1 MPETYKKKDDN
12 TLTVTRTTDETHI
25 TEEDR
30 AEIQTQLDHAEIDM
44 TKLIVDQ
51 QRKIDVL
58 KDKIAVLDNIVVL
71 DK

>member
-1 MPETYKKKDDN
+1 MSETYAKKDQN

-30 AEIQTQLDHAEIDM
+30 AEIQT
-44 TKLIVDQ
+44 
-51 QRKIDVL
+51 KIDHLELDKSELQKKIDAL
-58 KDKIAVLDNIVVL
+58 KDKIAIL

>member
-1 MPETYKKKDDN
+1 MAETYVKKDKN

-30 AEIQTQLDHAEIDM
+30 AEIQTKLDHLEFD
-44 TKLIVDQ
+44 KSELQ
-51 QRKIDVL
+51 KKIDIL
-58 KDKIAVLDNIVVL
+58 KNKITTL